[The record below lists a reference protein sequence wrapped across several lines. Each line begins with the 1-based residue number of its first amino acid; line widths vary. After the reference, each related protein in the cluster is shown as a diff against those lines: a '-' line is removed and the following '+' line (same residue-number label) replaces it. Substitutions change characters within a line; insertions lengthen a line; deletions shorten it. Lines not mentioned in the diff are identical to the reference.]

1 MGRYEFK
8 PFFNPVLSEWVVTDI
23 LNGLKNGLSS
33 LTISLDLGISRAE
46 LKLSGGKV
54 RIGDLTLSAAD
65 LKRALKLARNGALI
79 ELAEGKLVKLAFYSN
94 GKYYKLKAI
103 APYEAPTLEING
115 IHMHRIEGITPFK
128 DSELKVKALGVRKGW
143 RVLDICTGLGYT
155 AIISLRRGAKVIS
168 VEKDLNVLE
177 IARHNPWSRDL
188 SKVEILL
195 GDATEV
201 VRELEDDCF
210 EAVLLDPPRY
220 SLAPELYA
228 SSFYRELFRVLK
240 PGGKLFHYTG
250 EPGSRSRG
258 IDLAGSVLKR
268 LKGVGFRARR
278 VSELR
283 GVIAMKGR

>member
-115 IHMHRIEGITPFK
+115 IHMHRIEGITP
-128 DSELKVKALGVRKGW
+128 L
-143 RVLDICTGLGYT
+143 
-155 AIISLRRGAKVIS
+155 
-168 VEKDLNVLE
+168 LE